1 MYDSSSEAR
10 EFVGHDRA
18 EALAKATAYFGM
30 PEAELAIA
38 VPEEGQIAGLGM
50 RTVLVAYPRSA
61 GPPRRGG
68 DGGGAPEPRRGRSEG
83 RGRDEDRG
91 GRGRGPRDRDGG
103 RDRRGGRGEARGEGR
118 GESRGRD
125 RGERD
130 RDRDVREPRVAAEP
144 MAAEAPSGPSVGTA
158 TTALGEVGEFVKGL
172 IERMEIGSFEIAESS
187 ESDELVILQ
196 VRGVAA
202 ERLAGGEG
210 RSVDAMQLLANQA
223 SLRIS
228 GDDAKRVVLDVEG
241 DDEQREAYLSRVA
254 ERAASR
260 ARETGRP
267 VALEAMNPK
276 DRRIVHVAL
285 READGI
291 ATMSV
296 GEGRYRQVVV
306 VPDSAP
312 EFEEAKRYEQHS
324 NREPRD

>member
-1 MYDSSSEAR
+1 M
-10 EFVGHDRA
+10 
-18 EALAKATAYFGM
+18 
-30 PEAELAIA
+30 
-38 VPEEGQIAGLGM
+38 
-50 RTVLVAYPRSA
+50 
-61 GPPRRGG
+61 
-68 DGGGAPEPRRGRSEG
+68 
-83 RGRDEDRG
+83 
-91 GRGRGPRDRDGG
+91 
-103 RDRRGGRGEARGEGR
+103 
-118 GESRGRD
+118 
-125 RGERD
+125 
-130 RDRDVREPRVAAEP
+130 
-144 MAAEAPSGPSVGTA
+144 
-158 TTALGEVGEFVKGL
+158 KGL
-172 IERMEIGSFEIAESS
+172 IERMEIGSFEIAESG
-187 ESDELVILQ
+187 ESDELIVLQ
-196 VRGVAA
+196 VRGAAA

-296 GEGRYRQVVV
+296 GDGRYRQVVV

-312 EFEEAKRYEQHS
+312 EYEEAKRYEQHS

>member
-1 MYDSSSEAR
+1 MYDPSSEAR

-18 EALAKATAYFGM
+18 EALAKATAFFGVS
-30 PEAELAIA
+30 EDQLAVA

-50 RTVLVAYPRSA
+50 RSVLVAYPRTA

-83 RGRDEDRG
+83 RGRDDDRRG
-91 GRGRGPRDRDGG
+91 GGGRGPRDRDGG
-103 RDRRGGRGEARGEGR
+103 RGRGGRGESRGEGRGEGR

-125 RGERD
+125 RGD
-130 RDRDVREPRVAAEP
+130 RDREPRAAVAAIEP
-144 MAAEAPSGPSVGTA
+144 EAPSGPSVGTA

-172 IERMEIGSFEIAESS
+172 IERMEVGSFEIAESS

-196 VRGVAA
+196 VRGAAA

-296 GEGRYRQVVV
+296 GDGRYRQVVV

>member
-18 EALAKATAYFGM
+18 EAVAKATAWFGV
-30 PEAELAIA
+30 AEDQLAIS
-38 VPEEGQIAGLGM
+38 VPVEGQIAGLGG
-50 RTVLVAYPRSA
+50 RSVLVAYPRSA
-61 GPPRRGG
+61 GPPGRGG
-68 DGGGAPEPRRGRSEG
+68 DGGGGGSFEPRRGRSEG
-83 RGRDEDRG
+83 RGRDDDR
-91 GRGRGPRDRDGG
+91 GRGRGGPRGGRDGG
-103 RDRRGGRGEARGEGR
+103 RERGGRAEGR
-118 GESRGRD
+118 GENRGRERGD
-125 RGERD
+125 RGDRD
-130 RDRDVREPRVAAEP
+130 RDREPNGAA
-144 MAAEAPSGPSVGTA
+144 AAPAAALEAPKGPSVGTA
-158 TTALGEVGEFVKGL
+158 TSPLSEIGEFVKGL
-172 IERMEIGSFEIAESS
+172 IERMEIGSFEIAESN
-187 ESDELVILQ
+187 ESDELIILQ
-196 VRGVAA
+196 VRGGAA
-202 ERLAGGEG
+202 ARLSGGEG

-241 DDEQREAYLSRVA
+241 DDEQREAYLTRVA

-267 VALEAMNPK
+267 VALEAMSPK

-296 GEGRYRQVVV
+296 GDGRYRQVVV

-312 EFEEAKRYEQHS
+312 EFEEAKRYEQTS
-324 NREPRD
+324 NRDPRD

>member
-1 MYDSSSEAR
+1 MYDPSSEAR

-18 EALAKATAYFGM
+18 EALAKATAFFGVS
-30 PEAELAIA
+30 EDQLAIA

-50 RTVLVAYPRSA
+50 RSVLVAYPRSA

-68 DGGGAPEPRRGRSEG
+68 DGGGVPEPRRGRSEG
-83 RGRDEDRG
+83 RGRDDDRGRG
-91 GRGRGPRDRDGG
+91 GRGGPRDRDGG
-103 RDRRGGRGEARGEGR
+103 RGRGGRGEGR
-118 GESRGRD
+118 GESRGRE
-125 RGERD
+125 RGD
-130 RDRDVREPRVAAEP
+130 RDREREPRVAAAPMEP
-144 MAAEAPSGPSVGTA
+144 EAPSGPSVGSA

-196 VRGVAA
+196 VRGAAA

-285 READGI
+285 REVDGI

-312 EFEEAKRYEQHS
+312 EFEEAKRYEHHS
-324 NREPRD
+324 NREQRD

>member
-1 MYDSSSEAR
+1 MYDPSSEAR

-18 EALAKATAYFGM
+18 EALAKATAFFGVS
-30 PEAELAIA
+30 EDQLAIA

-50 RTVLVAYPRSA
+50 RSVLVAYPRSA

-68 DGGGAPEPRRGRSEG
+68 DGGGAPEPRRGRSES

-91 GRGRGPRDRDGG
+91 RGGRGGPRDREGGRGRGG
-103 RDRRGGRGEARGEGR
+103 RGEGR
-118 GESRGRD
+118 GEGRGDSRGRD
-125 RGERD
+125 RGD
-130 RDRDVREPRVAAEP
+130 RDREREPRVAVAPMEP
-144 MAAEAPSGPSVGTA
+144 EAPSGPSVGSA

-312 EFEEAKRYEQHS
+312 EFEEAKRYEHHS
-324 NREPRD
+324 NREQRD